1 VQLILV
7 LNLGMQLQ
15 PQGRKHT
22 SNHVVARSK
31 VCFGDMEVFLS
42 SLLVGVI
49 FLLLLLMVLSYFPT
63 FSPSPCPPPT
73 VFPTVVSLT
82 APSASPSLPGTAI
95 APVVSTSSPSAATT
109 EAPSIAPTDYAISD
123 FKSSVA
129 EVFSHLAHPTPPVLG
144 GMIAAGLA
152 LLCLALYGIR
162 YFYFRGASSDKE
174 VVKTSSL
181 DGIEFIVDDS
191 LELGSGGGS
200 ATSSLSRNHDGE
212 KFLPGSFRY
221 DEQLNHPSPS
231 AQVIAVYGIN
241 TDASSVGSEN
251 V

>member
-1 VQLILV
+1 
-7 LNLGMQLQ
+7 
-15 PQGRKHT
+15 
-22 SNHVVARSK
+22 
-31 VCFGDMEVFLS
+31 MEVFLS

-109 EAPSIAPTDYAISD
+109 EAPSIAPSIAPTDYSISD
-123 FKSSVA
+123 FQSSSA

-144 GMIAAGLA
+144 GMIATGLA

-162 YFYFRGASSDKE
+162 YFYIRGASSSDKE

-212 KFLPGSFRY
+212 KCLPGSFRY

-231 AQVIAVYGIN
+231 AQVIAVYDIN

-251 V
+251 VWTVSSFLLYFVIPFLPTAALK